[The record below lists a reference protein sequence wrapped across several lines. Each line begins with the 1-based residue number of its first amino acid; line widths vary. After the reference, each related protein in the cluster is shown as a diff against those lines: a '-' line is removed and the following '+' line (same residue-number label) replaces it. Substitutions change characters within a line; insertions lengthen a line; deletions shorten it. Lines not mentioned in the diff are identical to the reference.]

1 LKPIKLKEWESLHF
15 IDPKIFL
22 SKIRN
27 FEHSLAPHRE
37 KMKEKVL
44 TLRTHLLSDH
54 NERRQGA
61 LFTSGVGKLMEYEFI
76 SFAHYEKEDYDI
88 VCRDPK
94 EDLLCYTPVQLKEV
108 TPKSLNPN
116 STVEKILESCMK
128 KYANLDELIIGVFV
142 NRASDEEN
150 RSFKIPKGF
159 KAKGLFLYGCCS
171 PDHTEWFMIGDLM
184 YTDSTLIKFT
194 YPMVEPD
201 GGDQ

>member
-1 LKPIKLKEWESLHF
+1 
-15 IDPKIFL
+15 
-22 SKIRN
+22 
-27 FEHSLAPHRE
+27 
-37 KMKEKVL
+37 
-44 TLRTHLLSDH
+44 
-54 NERRQGA
+54 
-61 LFTSGVGKLMEYEFI
+61 
-76 SFAHYEKEDYDI
+76 
-88 VCRDPK
+88 
-94 EDLLCYTPVQLKEV
+94 
-108 TPKSLNPN
+108 
-116 STVEKILESCMK
+116 MK

-194 YPMVEPD
+194 YPMVDPV